1 MMSQHR
7 SFQAQRAGA
16 AGRAPAT
23 KGTPSGS
30 PRAED
35 KLLVLLEKP
44 LYGRR
49 DLVHRRRP
57 SLPGSPRVH
66 LSELSPEGPTSSK
79 PPRSSTRRAAVA
91 AQPVGRTCRG
101 DGRPPPQR

>member
-49 DLVHRRRP
+49 
-57 SLPGSPRVH
+57 
-66 LSELSPEGPTSSK
+66 
-79 PPRSSTRRAAVA
+79 PRSPSPALTTQFAARAS
-91 AQPVGRTCRG
+91 Q
-101 DGRPPPQR
+101 